1 MMGED
6 KPAAV
11 SSLDLKRG
19 SNGVGGS
26 SLSTDISDVGNAPMT
41 PGDVEK
47 NGSITMDASMKASN
61 LTSKDMSELDATQE
75 EKVKFDFKEFVK
87 YTGPGWLAVVAYI
100 DPGNLYADLTAG
112 SAYAY
117 SQLWVV
123 FWATVVSWL
132 ALTICSKYGIY
143 SRQHLA
149 RSFRESYPKWVNIS
163 MWVFIEIVVIATD
176 VPEVIGFA
184 YACNIFF
191 GWPFYAG
198 VLASFVTTMLFL
210 MVLNLKRGFRV
221 LEALVLLLV
230 GIMCILLLVEL
241 FINGANV
248 KQLFFGW
255 AVPTVWSGS
264 VFNMI
269 GIIGAVVMPHNLFLL
284 TGAVQTRI
292 PRGRTE
298 TGKVFLYSKLEP
310 IIPLCISW
318 IVNLSVISLAA
329 KNVFPETCPSG
340 ETSDPTGQCAA
351 GPVINDPVL
360 DPDSVTLLN
369 FCQYFSSGNAGG
381 CTIWGLALIAA
392 AQASAMT
399 TTFTGSFVMDG
410 FIDMKIPVWTRSIAT
425 RCVAI
430 LPAVII
436 AAVVD
441 TPESLDFVIGIVNVV
456 LGLALPIALIPLI
469 QLSFNQ
475 AKMGKY
481 RISRIL
487 YWVSMAFNIF
497 LVFFNAASFYTDSV
511 FGQYMGADQASS
523 NFVWAVQANILAD
536 VVTVVYI
543 TINFYFVFKQPTITT
558 CAPLAEEDYKT
569 EADTEPID
577 LGAIGAM
584 T

>member
-1 MMGED
+1 MED
-6 KPAAV
+6 GRVAE
-11 SSLDLKRG
+11 
-19 SNGVGGS
+19 S

-47 NGSITMDASMKASN
+47 NGSMTMDASMKASSI
-61 LTSKDMSELDATQE
+61 TTEKLDALDQA
-75 EKVKFDFKEFVK
+75 EKDHSKFNFKEFVK

-100 DPGNLYADLTAG
+100 DPGNMFADITAG
-112 SAYAY
+112 SSYAY

-132 ALTICSKYGIY
+132 ALTICSKFGIY
-143 SRQHLA
+143 TRQHLA
-149 RSFRESYPKWVNIS
+149 RAFRESYPKWVNVS
-163 MWVFIEIVVIATD
+163 MWLFIELVVIATD
-176 VPEVIGFA
+176 IPEVIGFA

-198 VLASFVTTMLFL
+198 VLASFLTTMIFL
-210 MVLNLKRGFRV
+210 MVLNLNRGFRI
-221 LEALVLLLV
+221 LEILVLVLV
-230 GIMCILLLVEL
+230 GAMCILLLVEL

-298 TGKVFLYSKLEP
+298 TSKVFLYSKLEP
-310 IIPLCISW
+310 IIPLCVAW
-318 IVNLSVISLAA
+318 IVNLSIISLAA
-329 KNVFPETCPSG
+329 KNVFPQTCPSG
-340 ETSDPTGQCAA
+340 ETSDPTGSCAA

-360 DPDSVTLLN
+360 DPNSVTLLN
-369 FCQYFSSGNAGG
+369 FCQSFESGNAGG
-381 CTIWGLALIAA
+381 CTVWGLALIAA

-410 FIDMKIPVWTRSIAT
+410 FIEMNIPVWTRSIAT
-425 RCVAI
+425 RTVAI

-441 TPESLDFVIGIVNVV
+441 TPESLDFVIGIVNVI

-469 QLSFNQ
+469 KLAFHPS
-475 AKMGKY
+475 KMGKY
-481 RISRIL
+481 RISKIL
-487 YWVSMAFNIF
+487 YWLAMAFNIF
-497 LVFFNAASFYTDSV
+497 LVFFNSASFYTDSV
-511 FGQYMGADQASS
+511 FGQYMGAEQAES
-523 NFVWAVQANILAD
+523 NFTWAVQANILAD
-536 VVTVVYI
+536 IVTVVYI
-543 TINFYFVFKQPTITT
+543 VVNFYFVFKRPTITT
-558 CAPLAEEDYKT
+558 CAPLADEEYIT

-577 LGAIGAM
+577 LGAVGAM

>member
-1 MMGED
+1 MGDGEI
-6 KPAAV
+6 A
-11 SSLDLKRG
+11 
-19 SNGVGGS
+19 GVGSLNIQSDSNAVGES

-47 NGSITMDASMKASN
+47 NGSITMDASMKASSLN
-61 LTSKDMSELDATQE
+61 AEKLEALDATQGD
-75 EKVKFDFKEFVK
+75 KARFNFREFVK

-100 DPGNLYADLTAG
+100 DPGNMYADITAG
-112 SAYAY
+112 SSYAY

-123 FWATVVSWL
+123 FWATVISWL
-132 ALTICSKYGIY
+132 ALTICSKFGIY
-143 SRQHLA
+143 ARQHLA
-149 RSFRESYPKWVNIS
+149 RAFRESYPKWVNIS
-163 MWVFIEIVVIATD
+163 MWIFIEMVVIATD
-176 VPEVIGFA
+176 IPEVIGFA

-210 MVLNLKRGFRV
+210 MVLNINRGFRI
-221 LEALVLLLV
+221 LEVMVLLLV
-230 GIMCILLLVEL
+230 GAMCILLLVEL

-298 TGKVFLYSKLEP
+298 TRKVFLYSKLEP

-318 IVNLSVISLAA
+318 IVNLSIITLAA

-340 ETSDPTGQCAA
+340 ETSDPKGQCAA

-360 DPDSVTLLN
+360 DPNSVTLLD
-369 FCQYFSSGNAGG
+369 FCQYFDSSTSGG
-381 CTIWGLALIAA
+381 CTVWGLALIAA

-410 FIDMKIPVWTRSIAT
+410 FIEMKIPVWTRSIGT
-425 RCVAI
+425 RCIAI

-436 AAVVD
+436 AAVLD
-441 TPESLDFVIGIVNVV
+441 TPESLDYVIGIVNVI

-469 QLSFNQ
+469 QLAYSRS
-475 AKMGKY
+475 KMGKY
-481 RISRIL
+481 RISKIL
-487 YWVSMAFNIF
+487 YWVAMLFNIF
-497 LVFFNAASFYTDSV
+497 LVFFNSASFYTDSV
-511 FGQYMGADQASS
+511 FGQYMGADQAAS

-536 VVTVVYI
+536 IITVVYI
-543 TINFYFVFKQPTITT
+543 TINFYFVFRLPTTTT
-558 CAPLAEEDYKT
+558 CAALADEEYKT